1 MSKLTE
7 ILTKYTYGFYYK
19 EKSVH
24 YFRFVFLAGSVVMDV
39 RFAVTLIRL
48 GKKQIQGWEK
58 KSQF

>member
-48 GKKQIQGWEK
+48 GKKQIQG
-58 KSQF
+58 